1 MGLPPSDF
9 ASFENRSL
17 QITSSSC
24 SSTFFIPPRSLNL
37 GPFTSLLASLHL
49 ASFES
54 ESESLSESKSESE
67 SESGLEGEAGSEGE
81 GEVETET
88 EIETE
93 AEAEARAEA
102 ESE

>member
-1 MGLPPSDF
+1 MGLPPSYF
-9 ASFENRSL
+9 ASFGNRSL

-49 ASFES
+49 ASLES
-54 ESESLSESKSESE
+54 ESESLSES
-67 SESGLEGEAGSEGE
+67 E
-81 GEVETET
+81 GEVEAETETET

-93 AEAEARAEA
+93 AEAEAGAEA
-102 ESE
+102 EPE